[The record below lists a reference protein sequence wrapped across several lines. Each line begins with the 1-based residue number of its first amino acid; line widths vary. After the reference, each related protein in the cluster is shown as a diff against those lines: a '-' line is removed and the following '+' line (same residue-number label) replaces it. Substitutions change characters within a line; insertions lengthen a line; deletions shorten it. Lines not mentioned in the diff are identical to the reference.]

1 MYGKESREKNKKRSS
16 NSNSYKNNLFLNY
29 RDIL

>member
-16 NSNSYKNNLFLNY
+16 NSYKNNLFLNY